1 MTTKTL
7 ILIGFA
13 SLWMACEGGESDE
26 SEFNNSV
33 PDGGTD
39 EGGTDDDG
47 TDDDDD
53 GFTNVEEAEAG
64 TNPDYAYS
72 HPYTGGYNV
81 GFCDTPPEPTGPT
94 GTGRNESTGV
104 TWDAYDVGDVVENWT
119 MTDQYGEEV
128 DLYSFCGKHI
138 VVAFSAGWCGPCRNA
153 AAEMQAHQDEYR
165 DQDVQFIE
173 VLTGDNADE
182 LPNIDFLM
190 GWHEEY
196 SFTDIPV
203 LLPPRA
209 TGWDAITMQWE
220 MDMAIPTLY
229 HISPNGTVLSAD
241 DLIHDPGPF
250 LD

>member
-1 MTTKTL
+1 MTTKSL

-13 SLWMACEGGESDE
+13 SLWIGCTVESSDTGAEAGEPLETLEDLA
-26 SEFNNSV
+26 
-33 PDGGTD
+33 
-39 EGGTDDDG
+39 DDDA
-47 TDDDDD
+47 D
-53 GFTNVEEAEAG
+53 GFTNAEEAEAG

-94 GTGRNESTGV
+94 GTGRNESSGV

-119 MTDQYGEEV
+119 MTDQYGELV
-128 DLYSFCGKHI
+128 DLYSFCGKHV
-138 VVAFSAGWCGPCRNA
+138 VVALSAGWCGPCRYA
-153 AAEMQAHQDEYR
+153 AEEMQAYQDEYR
-165 DQDVQFIE
+165 EKGVQFIE
-173 VLTGDNADE
+173 IITGDNSDE
-182 LPNIDFLM
+182 LPDIDFLM
-190 GWHEEY
+190 GWDDQY
-196 SFTDIPV
+196 GFTDIPV

-241 DLIHDPGPF
+241 DLIHDPGQF

>member
-1 MTTKTL
+1 MTTKSL

-13 SLWMACEGGESDE
+13 SLWMACDAGGSDTSTE
-26 SEFNNSV
+26 ADNST
-33 PDGGTD
+33 PDGS
-39 EGGTDDDG
+39 TDDDG
-47 TDDDDD
+47 ADDDDD
-53 GFTNVEEAEAG
+53 GFTNAEEAEAG

-94 GTGRNESTGV
+94 GTGRNESSGV
-104 TWDAYDVGDVVENWT
+104 TWTAYDVGDVVENWT

-128 DLYSFCGKHI
+128 DLYSFCGQHV
-138 VVAFSAGWCGPCRNA
+138 VVALSAGWCGPCRYA
-153 AAEMQAHQDEYR
+153 AEEMQAKQDEYR
-165 DQDVQFIE
+165 EKGVQFIE
-173 VLTGDNADE
+173 IITGDNSDE

-190 GWHEEY
+190 GWDEQY
-196 SFTDIPV
+196 GFTDIPV

-241 DLIHDPGPF
+241 DLIHDPGQF

>member
-1 MTTKTL
+1 MNTKTL
-7 ILIGFA
+7 ILMGFA
-13 SLWMACEGGESDE
+13 SLWLGCDAGDSDTTTE
-26 SEFNNSV
+26 ADNSA
-33 PDGGTD
+33 PD
-39 EGGTDDDG
+39 GGTDDDG

-53 GFTNVEEAEAG
+53 GFTNIEEAEAG
-64 TNPDYAYS
+64 TNPDYVYS

-94 GTGRNESTGV
+94 GTGRNEAGV
-104 TWDAYDVGDVVENWT
+104 TWAAYDVGDVVENWT
-119 MTDQYGEEV
+119 MTDQYGELV

-138 VVAFSAGWCGPCRNA
+138 VVAFSAGWCPPCRA
-153 AAEMQAHQDEYR
+153 AAEEMQNLQDEYR

-182 LPNIDFLM
+182 LPSIDFLM
-190 GWHEEY
+190 GWDEQY
-196 SFTDIPV
+196 GFTDIPV

-241 DLIHDPGPF
+241 DLIHDPGQF

>member
-1 MTTKTL
+1 MNTKTL
-7 ILIGFA
+7 FLFCLTTLWFGCDAGDSDTSSEA
-13 SLWMACEGGESDE
+13 S
-26 SEFNNSV
+26 NST
-33 PDGGTD
+33 PDGGIV
-39 EGGTDDDG
+39 DDG
-47 TDDDDD
+47 TDDDGD
-53 GFTNVEEAEAG
+53 GFTNMEEEEAG

-94 GTGRNESTGV
+94 GTGLNESTGV
-104 TWDAYDVGDVVENWT
+104 TWAAYDVGDVVENWT
-119 MTDQYGEEV
+119 MTDQHGEEV

-153 AAEMQAHQDEYR
+153 AAEMQAKQDEYR

-173 VLTGDNADE
+173 VITGDNRDE
-182 LPNIDFLM
+182 HPDTAFLIEW
-190 GWHEEY
+190 GVEY
-196 SFTDIPV
+196 GFTDIPV

-209 TGWDAITMQWE
+209 TGWDAITLQWE

-241 DLIHDPGPF
+241 DLIHDPGQF